1 MGTTLGRLGVVEFA
15 TAGVDLDTG
24 RVVAARIAVLD
35 DDGDELARWDWG
47 SDAGERVV
55 GEVAQTLRTL
65 LALSIPIAIY
75 DAAAGLTVLDRECRR
90 RGIRPLDKPAPV
102 LDPLLLDHLLAPE
115 FEGSRSLSALAARY
129 DVPPG
134 SLVAGRLVRAMASHD
149 EFVGTPHAL
158 HARQRGMVDDWP
170 VVPLEDV
177 RLIEDT
183 QPIPAPPP
191 RPSDT
196 VPMFDFS
203 ATGTLALEALTLEEP
218 EPAAEEV
225 AVEPLFESDLPY
237 EAPEPPR
244 PSDAVEPEWSEQ
256 PEPEL
261 EPEPEPVD
269 ESDPEP
275 DDSASPLEQED
286 PEPPPAMEPETKAS
300 DPERAPRRIHVAAA
314 IVTDPAGRAVVVR
327 KRGTTGFMQPG
338 GKIERGESALSALVR
353 ELDEELGLT
362 VDVDAT
368 EFLGSFEAD
377 ALNEPGD
384 RVRAE
389 VFALVTSDELHPR
402 GEIDAVHWLES
413 PDDLGDVELAPL
425 TTDVLLPLWASRRHS
440 PLF

>member
-1 MGTTLGRLGVVEFA
+1 MSTSLGRLGVVEFA

-65 LALSIPIAIY
+65 QAVGIPLAVY

-90 RGIRPLDKPAPV
+90 RGIPPLENPAPV

-115 FEGSRSLSALAARY
+115 YEGSRSLSALAARY
-129 DVPPG
+129 DVPLG
-134 SLVAGRLVRAMASHD
+134 SLVAGRLVRAMAAHD
-149 EFVGTPHAL
+149 GFAGTPHAL
-158 HARQRGMVDDWP
+158 HARQRGMIDDWP

-203 ATGTLALEALTLEEP
+203 DTGVLALEAAVELP
-218 EPAAEEV
+218 AEE
-225 AVEPLFESDLPY
+225 AQPDEPVFESDLPAD
-237 EAPEPPR
+237 ETAVAAHEEPDATVEPESAPEPE
-244 PSDAVEPEWSEQ
+244 S
-256 PEPEL
+256 
-261 EPEPEPVD
+261 
-269 ESDPEP
+269 ESDP
-275 DDSASPLEQED
+275 DGEQD
-286 PEPPPAMEPETKAS
+286 PAPPPAMQPETMAVA
-300 DPERAPRRIHVAAA
+300 PERAPRRIHVAAA

-377 ALNEPGD
+377 ALNEPGA

-389 VFALVTSDELHPR
+389 VFALTTSAELHPR
-402 GEIDAVHWLES
+402 GEIDAVHWLDS
-413 PDDLGDVELAPL
+413 PDDVDSVQLAPL
-425 TTDVLLPLWASRRHS
+425 TTDVLLPLWAARR
-440 PLF
+440 PTALF